1 MPVVTAAGACH
12 TCTVGG
18 PVSWERR
25 GLLTHVL
32 CCTGIRSLCEHRH
45 EPPADI
51 YRSPSL
57 RYPASGP
64 EAERRSGARP
74 WVRGGL
80 LHPAFMSPSIKAQAA
95 FLCG

>member
-1 MPVVTAAGACH
+1 MPVMTAAGACH

-45 EPPADI
+45 EPPAGI

-57 RYPASGP
+57 HYPASGP
-64 EAERRSGARP
+64 EAERRSGRGCVGGSYTPLSCRP
-74 WVRGGL
+74 RSRRRQRFFVVD
-80 LHPAFMSPSIKAQAA
+80 
-95 FLCG
+95 